1 MKLDLWSLYGQMLKS
16 RLFEEAVAQLWRQGH
31 ISGEMHLGMGEE
43 AIVAGVVS
51 QLQEGD
57 AMALDHR
64 GTPPLLLRGVDPVLL
79 LCEFLGRPDGL
90 CGGMGGHMHL
100 FSPPHLAASS
110 GIVGASGPA
119 AAGFALAAQH
129 LRPGTVAVAFFGE
142 GAMNQG
148 MLLEALNLSVVWNL
162 PVLFVCKDDGW
173 AITTRASAVAGGNP
187 AGRARAFGMRALG
200 VDGSDV
206 KAVWAAAQEALRC
219 ARAGDGPV
227 FLHARCV
234 HLEGHFLG
242 DPLLRVA
249 RRPLGQIS
257 QMAGSLLKSTF
268 ARKGVSK
275 RERASN
281 VKTVLSMIA
290 TSTQERSSE
299 QDDPLA
305 RTRRELETDGARLGQ
320 LEAALAQEIQAALE
334 TALSKHE
341 RHKGANGANG
351 RNSL

>member
-1 MKLDLWSLYGQMLKS
+1 MKLDLWSLYRQMFAS
-16 RLFEEAVAQLWRQGH
+16 RLFEEAVARLWRHGH

-43 AIVAGVVS
+43 AIAAGVVG
-51 QLQEGD
+51 QLQAGD

-64 GTPPLLLRGVDPVLL
+64 GTPPLLMRSVDPVLL
-79 LCEFLGRPDGL
+79 LREFLGRSDGL
-90 CGGMGGHMHL
+90 CGGLGGHMHL
-100 FSPPHLAASS
+100 FSPSHLAASS

-129 LRPGTVAVAFFGE
+129 LRPGAVAVAFFGE

-148 MLLEALNLSVVWNL
+148 MLLEALNLAVVWKL

-173 AITTRASAVAGGNP
+173 AITTRAFVVAGGNL
-187 AGRARAFGMRALG
+187 AGRARAFGMRTRG

-206 KAVWAAAQEALRC
+206 KAVWAAAQEALGR
-219 ARAGDGPV
+219 ARAGDGPT

-249 RRPLGQIS
+249 RRPLRQMR

-275 RERASN
+275 RERIGN
-281 VKTVLSMIA
+281 VKTTLSFIA
-290 TSTQERSSE
+290 TSARERSSK
-299 QDDPLA
+299 QDDPLV
-305 RTRRELETDGARLGQ
+305 RTRRELETDGARLEQ
-320 LEAALAQEIQAALE
+320 LEAAVAQEIQAALE
-334 TALSKHE
+334 TTLVEK
-341 RHKGANGANG
+341 
-351 RNSL
+351 